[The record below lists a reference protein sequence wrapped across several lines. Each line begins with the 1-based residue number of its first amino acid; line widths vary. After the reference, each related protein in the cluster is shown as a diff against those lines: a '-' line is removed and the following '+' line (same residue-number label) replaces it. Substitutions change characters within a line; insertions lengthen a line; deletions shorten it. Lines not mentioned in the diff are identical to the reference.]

1 MKGRK
6 ARMAML
12 SVAVSPLDG
21 PRTIDAIVSMWLGS
35 QQAGSRV
42 DTLPPRLS
50 LSVCGHARKREL
62 LPNPVRPLLL
72 LLT

>member
-1 MKGRK
+1 MV
-6 ARMAML
+6 

-21 PRTIDAIVSMWLGS
+21 PRTMDAIVSMWGWA
-35 QQAGSRV
+35 AGSRQSGHSPSPV
-42 DTLPPRLS
+42 VS
-50 LSVCGHARKREL
+50 LCVWPCMSEL